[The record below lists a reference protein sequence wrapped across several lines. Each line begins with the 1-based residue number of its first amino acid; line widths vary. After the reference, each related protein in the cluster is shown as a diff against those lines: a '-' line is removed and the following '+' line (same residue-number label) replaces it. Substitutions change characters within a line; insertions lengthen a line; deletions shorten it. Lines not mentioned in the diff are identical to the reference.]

1 MAFPL
6 SDLER
11 GPIRSGTPPS
21 EDEVRGM
28 GVFGLEMGR
37 TSRAAIM
44 NDIGAALLIPTG
56 GFGGQS
62 RLFVKGDIR
71 LVGLLAL
78 MTRES
83 AAKSIAANLSRAG
96 QNTSTNVLLTLV
108 TASREHASA
117 LTATSDRLIDSWD
130 EGGLDFLWKTKD
142 QLGLP
147 KSITGKWSP
156 VPKFKSPET
165 HSWVYPAYIP
175 ARDQTVVYGA
185 QIAASFQRSFKPHLG
200 KELGSDPDV
209 ALAASSRVARL
220 IWQAY
225 AFLAPGGRA
234 YDPKQP
240 VRAQLGQT
248 FGSQT
253 ALSYVVANGRATDAA
268 APVNLSKIF
277 QDPELNHTE
286 WVRSAKTRVAETLFL
301 ERLLTTL
308 RELKM
313 EGES

>member
-1 MAFPL
+1 M
-6 SDLER
+6 
-11 GPIRSGTPPS
+11 
-21 EDEVRGM
+21 
-28 GVFGLEMGR
+28 
-37 TSRAAIM
+37 
-44 NDIGAALLIPTG
+44 
-56 GFGGQS
+56 
-62 RLFVKGDIR
+62 
-71 LVGLLAL
+71 
-78 MTRES
+78 
-83 AAKSIAANLSRAG
+83 
-96 QNTSTNVLLTLV
+96 
-108 TASREHASA
+108 
-117 LTATSDRLIDSWD
+117 
-130 EGGLDFLWKTKD
+130 
-142 QLGLP
+142 
-147 KSITGKWSP
+147 
-156 VPKFKSPET
+156 
-165 HSWVYPAYIP
+165 YPAYIP

-185 QIAASFQRSFKPHLG
+185 QIAASFQRSFKPHLR

-209 ALAASSRVARL
+209 ALAASSRIARL

-234 YDPKQP
+234 YEPKRP
-240 VRAQLGQT
+240 VRAQQGQT

-253 ALSYVVANGRATDAA
+253 ALSYVVASGRATDAA